1 MFWAATQF
9 MIYKHIDITLFE
21 SDLKIEKKYN
31 FARIKYKYYLFIEII
46 IVK

>member
-1 MFWAATQF
+1 MFWVVIQF
-9 MIYKHIDITLFE
+9 MIYKYIDIMLFD

-31 FARIKYKYYLFIEII
+31 FVWIKYKYYLFIEII